1 MYKAGSIYSYKTVWA
16 LKFGEKE
23 EVFIT
28 ISISSAAI
36 VPIVSICQQA
46 NFAISCFSHK
56 PVHFIWYFSYL
67 CTVAHTIHLW
77 NLSCFHIC
85 GYFIYKH
92 LLSLFLDRSHQ
103 TCLSFWSFQRIFG
116 FLNQSFFSIPL
127 LLISTLS
134 YYFNP
139 SHFIGPENIRYEWYQ
154 FLEIWY
160 WCSDL

>member
-103 TCLSFWSFQRIFG
+103 RLVYLSDLFKEYLAFWISHFFQSPFYWFLPCLIISILPISLGQRIYDM
-116 FLNQSFFSIPL
+116 NDINS
-127 LLISTLS
+127 
-134 YYFNP
+134 
-139 SHFIGPENIRYEWYQ
+139 
-154 FLEIWY
+154 
-160 WCSDL
+160 